1 MTTLWTPPTV
11 VNQHAEEGGEL
22 THIQWNDTQF
32 DALRSPGDQSLTTN
46 GTLVH
51 LARSPKVDFK
61 NKTYY
66 LTATGFNFNSLPEVI
81 SGIELRLNTNRRG
94 RVTDE
99 TIQLLVNNTPVGDN
113 QATLSVDPIKT
124 YGAPTNLWG
133 LESLSNNDINSGFG
147 VLIRF
152 QSHPHYPHKDGANIY
167 SVELVIY

>member
-1 MTTLWTPPTV
+1 MTTLWTLPTLI
-11 VNQHAEEGGEL
+11 NQYAESGAE
-22 THIQWNDTQF
+22 TAHIQWNDAQF
-32 DALRSPGDQSLTTN
+32 DAVLSPGAQAITTN
-46 GTLVH
+46 GALLH

-66 LTATGFNFNSLPEVI
+66 LTATGFNFNNVPEVI
-81 SGIELRLNTNRRG
+81 SGIEVRLNTNRRG

-124 YGAPTNLWG
+124 YGGPTNLWG
-133 LESLSNNDINSGFG
+133 LKSLSNNDINSSFG